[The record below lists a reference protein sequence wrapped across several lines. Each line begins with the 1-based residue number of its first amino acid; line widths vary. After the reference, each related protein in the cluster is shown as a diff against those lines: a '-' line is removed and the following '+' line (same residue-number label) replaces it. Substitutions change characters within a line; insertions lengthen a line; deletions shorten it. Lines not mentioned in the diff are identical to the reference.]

1 MPLLHRTERVDSV
14 ARMGA
19 HRTIMAISLVSN
31 AASLRAANTM
41 RLAHQD
47 SEQSMRRTSSGS
59 RINAAADD
67 ASGSAVAVNLAALMN
82 STQQAMRNTSDG
94 IAVVQTADA
103 SAREVAAII
112 ERGRELAVQ
121 AASETLGDDER
132 TYAFSEMK
140 SLALE
145 SIRIADSLEFN
156 GKSLGSGTTLQ
167 VQVGT
172 EGDSNSRVKF
182 RIMDLRAV
190 GTALKTVNLS
200 SSTNAASSLEV
211 LDEALDTVN
220 SGRASMGAAYNR
232 LESAMAN
239 ASESMLA
246 LTSAKSR
253 IMDTDYAGES
263 ATMTANQIKMQA
275 SAAALGQANSMSN
288 TVMSLI

>member
-1 MPLLHRTERVDSV
+1 
-14 ARMGA
+14 
-19 HRTIMAISLVSN
+19 
-31 AASLRAANTM
+31 
-41 RLAHQD
+41 
-47 SEQSMRRTSSGS
+47 
-59 RINAAADD
+59 
-67 ASGSAVAVNLAALMN
+67 
-82 STQQAMRNTSDG
+82 
-94 IAVVQTADA
+94 
-103 SAREVAAII
+103 
-112 ERGRELAVQ
+112 
-121 AASETLGDDER
+121 
-132 TYAFSEMK
+132 MK

-200 SSTNAASSLEV
+200 SSTNAVSSLEV

>member
-1 MPLLHRTERVDSV
+1 
-14 ARMGA
+14 
-19 HRTIMAISLVSN
+19 MAISLVSN

-41 RLAHQD
+41 RLAHQE
-47 SEQSMRRTSSGS
+47 SEQSMQRASSGS
-59 RINAAADD
+59 RINTAADD
-67 ASGSAVAVNLAALMN
+67 ASGSAVAVKLAALKN

-121 AASETLGDDER
+121 AASETLGSDER
-132 TYAFSEMK
+132 KYAFTEMR

-156 GKSLGSGTTLQ
+156 GKSLGGGTSLQ

-172 EGDSNSRVKF
+172 EGDANSRIKF
-182 RIMDLRAV
+182 KIMDLRAV
-190 GTALKTVNLS
+190 GNALTTVNLS
-200 SSTNAASSLEV
+200 SSAAAASSIET
-211 LDEALDTVN
+211 LDTALDTVN
-220 SGRASMGAAYNR
+220 SGRSSMGAAYNR

-263 ATMTANQIKMQA
+263 AAMTANQIKMQA

-288 TVMSLI
+288 SVMSLI